1 MVKHRKGVNQ
11 RKRQANKRGEAG
23 PAREEEQADEKL
35 QRARELLASFEENG
49 GSILSQV
56 QCDQEAAEQAQ
67 AIRLCFEQHK
77 YFGSGVS
84 SGSTAMGVVS
94 GIYQH
99 AHISCL
105 HIEHDDDKVCCR
117 ACNWPQPLK
126 QQQRAKPRSRGKNRQ
141 PGYHSQ
147 PFAKQ
152 FGCNVLSHEVGIG
165 TSRMIKIVGEGVA
178 PKATIGLNMV
188 WNQWCGIK

>member
-117 ACNWPQPLK
+117 AC
-126 QQQRAKPRSRGKNRQ
+126 
-141 PGYHSQ
+141 
-147 PFAKQ
+147 
-152 FGCNVLSHEVGIG
+152 
-165 TSRMIKIVGEGVA
+165 TVA
-178 PKATIGLNMV
+178 YKSGQCDIPP
-188 WNQWCGIK
+188 WNEAITYTAADTGDAHAYCIAPE